1 MITETLIKVSER
13 PAMSNPGF
21 LSKLLESRYS
31 GFLLVAFVI
40 GLYILQTKVIS
51 PFVETVASSNV
62 FQEEAVLDGKDLSQ
76 MAALHCN
83 HFVQDRLGASDTIEF
98 MDGGHR
104 VWQLSNGR
112 YLVSSHVVERD
123 ASGRRKNIAFACNI
137 HYTGG
142 VEGDD
147 TLQSNWS
154 LEGLELNQT

>member
-1 MITETLIKVSER
+1 MT
-13 PAMSNPGF
+13 NPSL

-31 GFLLVAFVI
+31 GLLLVAFVI

-51 PFVETVASSNV
+51 PFVETVASSDV
-62 FQEEAVLDGKDLSQ
+62 FQEESTFDGKDLSQ

-98 MDGGHR
+98 TDSGHR

-123 ASGRRKNIAFACNI
+123 ASGQRKNIAFACNI
-137 HYTGG
+137 HYTDGSQ
-142 VEGDD
+142 GDD
-147 TLQSNWS
+147 TLRINWT